1 MMNEQTAERVAEV
14 LKAVAHPIRLQIVAL
29 LEHRE
34 MCVGQIMEALEGKQA
49 VTSQQLALMR
59 NRGVLARRREG
70 NRIFYRVANPNV
82 IKLLHCMYHHCD
94 TNKDVLN

>member
-1 MMNEQTAERVAEV
+1 MNEQVAERVADV

-29 LEHRE
+29 LEEQE
-34 MCVGQIMEALEGKQA
+34 MCVGQIMEALDGKQA

-70 NRIFYRVANPNV
+70 NKIFYRIANPNV
-82 IKLLHCMYHHCD
+82 IRLLHCMYNHCE
-94 TNKDVLN
+94 TQKDA

>member
-1 MMNEQTAERVAEV
+1 MNEQIAERVAEV

-29 LEHRE
+29 LENQE
-34 MCVGQIMEALEGKQA
+34 LCVGQIMDALDGKQA

-70 NRIFYRVANPNV
+70 NKIFYRIANPNV
-82 IKLLHCMYHHCD
+82 IKLLHCMYSHCD
-94 TNKDVLN
+94 AQKDAG

>member
-1 MMNEQTAERVAEV
+1 MNEQVAERVAEV

-29 LEHRE
+29 LEGKE
-34 MCVGQIMEALEGKQA
+34 MCVGQIMEALDGKQA

-70 NRIFYRVANPNV
+70 NKIFYRIANPNV
-82 IKLLHCMYHHCD
+82 IQLLHCMYDHCE
-94 TNKDVLN
+94 TQKDA

>member
-1 MMNEQTAERVAEV
+1 MNEQIAERVSDV

-29 LEHRE
+29 LEEQE
-34 MCVGQIMEALEGKQA
+34 MCVGQIMEALDGKQA

-70 NRIFYRVANPNV
+70 NKIFYRISNPNV
-82 IKLLHCMYHHCD
+82 IKLLHCMYNHCE
-94 TNKDVLN
+94 TQKDA